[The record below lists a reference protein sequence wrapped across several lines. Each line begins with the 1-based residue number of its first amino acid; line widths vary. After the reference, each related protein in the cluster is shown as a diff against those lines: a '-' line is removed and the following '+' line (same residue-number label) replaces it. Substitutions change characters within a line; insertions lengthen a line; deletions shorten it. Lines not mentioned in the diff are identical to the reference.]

1 MCLWCV
7 SCDEKYMFK
16 SFAFPFGDF
25 CSITFTCDNVHKC
38 GCGGKKNP
46 R

>member
-1 MCLWCV
+1 MFLEMKSTCL
-7 SCDEKYMFK
+7 SLLF
-16 SFAFPFGDF
+16 FFQFGAF
-25 CSITFTCDNVHKC
+25 CSITFTCDNVYKS